1 MPPRRSPMPAL
12 LALAIA
18 YFAMVAAALAI
29 VGLGPLVTDG
39 LGVGS
44 GAAGT
49 LSTVYTLVFALGAPV
64 AAVVLQRVDRKK
76 VLLIGLAL
84 MVLGGLGSAMA
95 PQLSLMVAART
106 IQGVGAAV
114 FAPTASV
121 AAAMITPPERRAR
134 MLSLVGS
141 GAITAMVLGAPLASA
156 AGALIGWRWTLA
168 ALAALI
174 LIGLVATVTLLPPL
188 PPKTVL
194 RVRDFGA
201 VVRAPGAQPILWTT
215 FLAMLA
221 QYVVYGTV
229 TVYLPQ
235 RFGAS
240 DTTALVILM
249 AFGAVALCGNTL
261 GARAYTRF
269 GGEWALAGGIA
280 GVALAFTG
288 AALLPAQPAFG
299 IALFALW
306 GLFNP
311 VFIAPQQVR
320 IIDLFAERSSLL
332 IPLNTTS
339 VYLGMSLGGL
349 IGSTLLPAMGPYPLS
364 AVALVPLAA
373 AATVHIAS
381 MRRRDKQVGN
391 TPSAAAVPA
400 AERSSAP

>member
-1 MPPRRSPMPAL
+1 MPAL
-12 LALAIA
+12 LALAVA
-18 YFAMVAAALAI
+18 YFAMVAAAVAI
-29 VGLGPLVTDG
+29 VGLGPLITDG

-64 AAVVLQRVDRKK
+64 AAVLLQRVDRKK
-76 VLLIGLAL
+76 VLLIGLTL
-84 MVLGGLGSAMA
+84 MVLGGLGSAVA
-95 PQLSLMVAART
+95 PQLPLMVAARA

-121 AAAMITPPERRAR
+121 AAAMIAPPERRAR

-156 AGALIGWRWTLA
+156 AGALVGWRWTLA

-174 LIGLVATVTLLPPL
+174 LVGLVVMVALLSSLPPR
-188 PPKTVL
+188 TVL
-194 RVRDFGA
+194 RMRDFGT
-201 VVRAPGAQPILWTT
+201 VVRSPGAQPILWTT
-215 FLAMLA
+215 FLALLA
-221 QYVVYGTV
+221 QYVVYGTA
-229 TVYLPQ
+229 TAYLPR

-240 DTTALVILM
+240 DTTALVILV
-249 AFGAVALCGNTL
+249 AFGAVALCGNAL

-269 GGEWALAGGIA
+269 GGEWTLSGAIA

-349 IGSTLLPAMGPYPLS
+349 IGGTLLPAVGPYLLP
-364 AVALVPLAA
+364 AVALVPLAG

-381 MRRRDKQVGN
+381 MRRCR
-391 TPSAAAVPA
+391 
-400 AERSSAP
+400 APITDGLPQ